1 MMLKTIQ
8 DWGELF
14 HMKQTEILDLAME
27 RIIDKMR
34 EPGVSEEEHKE
45 LNQKLKELANLFVIA
60 DREERKQDT
69 YIGQSL
75 KRLRKASRSV

>member
-1 MMLKTIQ
+1 M
-8 DWGELF
+8 F

-34 EPGVSEEEHKE
+34 EPGVTEEEHKE

-60 DREERKQDT
+60 DGEERK
-69 YIGQSL
+69 
-75 KRLRKASRSV
+75 